1 MSTLQVKS
9 GTRPWL
15 KLAGP
20 VSDYVTRGDLVKT
33 NDLKSMST
41 DTLWDLH
48 DNLTNILGRKI
59 ATEKAKLEER
69 LRKIEAAD
77 STPRIARARR
87 PYPAVLP
94 KYRNPKNRAESW
106 SGRGKTPRW
115 LKAQLRAGKKLDNFL
130 IDRQQPDAR
139 GKPTET

>member
-1 MSTLQVKS
+1 
-9 GTRPWL
+9 
-15 KLAGP
+15 
-20 VSDYVTRGDLVKT
+20 LVKT

-48 DNLTNILGRKI
+48 DKLTVMLGRKI

-69 LRKIEAAD
+69 LRKIEAAGN
-77 STPRIARARR
+77 TPRIKRARR

-94 KYRNPKNRAESW
+94 KYQNPKNRAETW

-130 IDRQQPDAR
+130 IDRASVQKRRRSA
-139 GKPTET
+139 